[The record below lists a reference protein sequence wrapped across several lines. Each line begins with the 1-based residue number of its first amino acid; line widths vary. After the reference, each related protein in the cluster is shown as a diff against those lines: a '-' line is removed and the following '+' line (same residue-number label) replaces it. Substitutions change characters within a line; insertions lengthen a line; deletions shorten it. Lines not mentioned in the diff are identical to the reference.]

1 MRTNLTG
8 DDRVLL
14 DRYVESIL
22 LRFSDGKYNL
32 AEATQELGEAF
43 ARVAR
48 GEPDYLDHM
57 RGMVEAG
64 DDA

>member
-1 MRTNLTG
+1 MRTNLTS
-8 DDRVLL
+8 DDRALL
-14 DRYVESIL
+14 DRYVESVL
-22 LRFSDGKYNL
+22 LRFSDGRYDL
-32 AEATQELGEAF
+32 AETTQELSEAF